1 MDETILAVAEMFVV
15 GQTRDL
21 GIGELYSDQE
31 LIDAAHLTCDSWESG
46 KPIRGVLVDVAEAL
60 PRLESTEAVAQF
72 AGVATGILCSDYLP
86 EG

>member
-1 MDETILAVAEMFVV
+1 MDETILAVAEIFVV
-15 GQTRDL
+15 GQTREL